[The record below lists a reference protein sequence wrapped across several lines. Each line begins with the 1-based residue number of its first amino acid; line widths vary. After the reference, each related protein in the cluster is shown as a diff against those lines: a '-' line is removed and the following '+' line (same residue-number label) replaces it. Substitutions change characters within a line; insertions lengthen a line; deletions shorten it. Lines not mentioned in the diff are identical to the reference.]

1 MAARLRVRAAVL
13 LIQDQQVLMVRHE
26 KGSKTY
32 WLLPGG
38 GVEDGEGL
46 REAAQRELLEE
57 TGLVVSVAELL
68 KVVESLAPDR
78 TRHVIN
84 FIFAGRVRSGDLQLG
99 EEEGSPQQRLVEVCW
114 KPISEL
120 PQLVIHPPIGDII
133 ADMACNPQ
141 NGVDPFIDG
150 VWVD

>member
-1 MAARLRVRAAVL
+1 MPAKLRVRSAVL
-13 LIQDQQVLMVRHE
+13 LVQNDCVLMVRHE
-26 KGSKTY
+26 KGPKTY

-57 TGLVVSVAELL
+57 TGLVIQVNELL

-84 FIFAGRVRSGDLQLG
+84 FIFAGEVRSGELQLG
-99 EEEGSPQQRLVEVCW
+99 CEENSPAQRLVEVCW
-114 KPISEL
+114 KPISSL
-120 PQLVIHPPIGDII
+120 PQLIIHPPIGELI
-133 ADMACNPQ
+133 AQLAHQSSRHDSLL
-141 NGVDPFIDG
+141 DG